1 MCECRQL
8 QDEIDCADPK
18 MPQWWLEMQAHV
30 HHHGSG
36 QKIEAAG
43 SIGAGIKVGSDRRT
57 TQHAGVSHGGSLAT
71 PSSGS
76 RGEVSEYNNCSNSM
90 NSTDVGM
97 SLSASEAPSSD
108 PVMPGDVT
116 TMEGACTH
124 TELGTEEWRAEAEVS
139 ARNLNDQ
146 CVVTHAVD
154 ISSLYKP
161 PPPMQ
166 TLSACTG

>member
-1 MCECRQL
+1 
-8 QDEIDCADPK
+8 
-18 MPQWWLEMQAHV
+18 
-30 HHHGSG
+30 
-36 QKIEAAG
+36 
-43 SIGAGIKVGSDRRT
+43 
-57 TQHAGVSHGGSLAT
+57 
-71 PSSGS
+71 
-76 RGEVSEYNNCSNSM
+76 M